1 MRLLLSP
8 IMFLFVAL
16 TLASPALADDW
27 TASKLRGLV
36 LVNDL
41 HGTGQW
47 KKLSRGDV
55 VSDDSPIRTMA
66 SGNVE
71 FTRDAETIALGP
83 NTDAQI
89 FDRTGKRYTTV
100 VEQFGQVD
108 IDAQVQNVQH
118 FAVET
123 PYLVAVVKGTHFT
136 VFSSATGSRVV
147 VSRGLVGVTGHGQK
161 HGALVAAG
169 QQLTQTAAGE
179 TTITGTANQA
189 ATHPIVNGVEEDAV
203 ATTTSGVL
211 GVVGGTADNVVG
223 GVTGTVGG
231 VVGGVGGTVGGV
243 VGGVTGTVGGV
254 VGGTVG
260 NTVTTVGSAVGTTV
274 TTTTTTV
281 GSVVS
286 STGGTVSHV
295 LHGLGL

>member
-8 IMFLFVAL
+8 IMFLFVVL
-16 TLASPALADDW
+16 TMASSVFADDW

-36 LVNDL
+36 LVNDI

-123 PYLVAVVKGTHFT
+123 PYLVAVVKGTHFR
-136 VFSSATGSRVV
+136 VLSSAAGSRVIV
-147 VSRGLVGVTGHGQK
+147 TRGLVGVTGHGQTR
-161 HGALVAAG
+161 GALVAAG
-169 QQLTQTAAGE
+169 QQLLQTADGK
-179 TTITGTANQA
+179 TTITGTADQA
-189 ATHPIVNGVEEDAV
+189 ATHPVVNGVEEDAV
-203 ATTTSGVL
+203 TTTTGAVGGVL
-211 GVVGGTADNVVG
+211 GDVTDTAGN
-223 GVTGTVGG
+223 

-254 VGGTVG
+254 VGGAVG
-260 NTVTTVGSAVGTTV
+260 NTVTTVGSTVGTTV

-281 GSVVS
+281 SSVVS
-286 STGGTVSHV
+286 SAGGTVSHV

>member
-8 IMFLFVAL
+8 ITFLFVVLTMAL
-16 TLASPALADDW
+16 PALADDW

-36 LVNDL
+36 LVNDI

-47 KKLSRGDV
+47 KKLTRGDV

-123 PYLVAVVKGTHFT
+123 PYLVAVVKGTHFR
-136 VFSSATGSRVV
+136 VLSSAAGSRVIV
-147 VSRGLVGVTGHGQK
+147 TRGLVGVTGHGQTRS
-161 HGALVAAG
+161 ALVAAG
-169 QQLTQTAAGE
+169 QQLMQTADGQ
-179 TTITGTANQA
+179 TTITGTADQA
-189 ATHPIVNGVEEDAV
+189 ATHPVVNGVEEDAV
-203 ATTTSGVL
+203 TTTT
-211 GVVGGTADNVVG
+211 GVVGGVLGDVSDTADGVVG
-223 GVTGTVGG
+223 GVT
-231 VVGGVGGTVGGV
+231 GTVGGV

-254 VGGTVG
+254 VGGVGSTVG
-260 NTVTTVGSAVGTTV
+260 GTVSTVGSTVSTTV
-274 TTTTTTV
+274 STTTTTV
-281 GSVVS
+281 SSVVS